1 MFVHMSVHSPK
12 DAYREHLRDSMHRF
26 RGAIEQVDGFI
37 DGGVFEDEKTGRLIG
52 MIRWRSREDMEQNI
66 HLAAE
71 AVQHDDF
78 DTWEHNPPESF
89 LLGEM

>member
-12 DAYREHLRDSMHRF
+12 DAYREPLRDSMHRF

-71 AVQHDDF
+71 VIQHDDF
-78 DTWEHNPPESF
+78 DTWEHHPPESF
-89 LLGEM
+89 LLGEK